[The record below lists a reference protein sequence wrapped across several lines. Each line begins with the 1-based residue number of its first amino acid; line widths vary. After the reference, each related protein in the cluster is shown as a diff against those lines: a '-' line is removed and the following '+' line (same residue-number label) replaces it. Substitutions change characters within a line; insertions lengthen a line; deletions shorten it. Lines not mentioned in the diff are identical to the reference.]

1 MFFLSQNF
9 LQKFSTLSS
18 PAGSLLVGEVNY
30 PKKRLHFPLKVP
42 IVIQKNWSN
51 IVNPEFFQ
59 KKSEIRTFWKPLNLL
74 TYLSM
79 FQLILVGYKYVYC
92 YSFIY

>member
-1 MFFLSQNF
+1 MFRLLYPISV
-9 LQKFSTLSS
+9 KFSTFSS

-79 FQLILVGYKYVYC
+79 FQLIWVGYKYVETVR
-92 YSFIY
+92 